1 MNQNQMFA
9 KSIINTSV
17 RRVNSVTMLRT
28 LHEGKTVYMAPI
40 WDACCS
46 DLHCWILSIFMCFVT
61 ALYWTKARLLHRPQ
75 ETFLKHFLTTSYLS
89 YHSKLSLTKITK
101 WIKKPIKAALV
112 SVLTSVSESDQ
123 TNEAEAELLHCFR
136 TSVGFNRLYV
146 NWRMDTFSQHQQ
158 TFRK

>member
-1 MNQNQMFA
+1 
-9 KSIINTSV
+9 
-17 RRVNSVTMLRT
+17 
-28 LHEGKTVYMAPI
+28 
-40 WDACCS
+40 
-46 DLHCWILSIFMCFVT
+46 MCFVT
-61 ALYWTKARLLHRPQ
+61 ALYWTRARLLHQPQ

-136 TSVGFNRLYV
+136 TSESDQTNEAEAELLHRTSFKRLLV
-146 NWRMDTFSQHQQ
+146 NSGYISQLQL
-158 TFRK
+158 K